1 MIILQ
6 DIITYKNISCP
17 NELLKQIKIIAE
29 HTKNT
34 WQSNRSLDEIIKDT
48 TIGKIAEYTLKEH
61 ISKHSGYAIL
71 DYDDFRVDNYEKHAP
86 LDCIIFEK
94 QNSDLQLAINA
105 MNVDF
110 LAYPKFYR
118 KVPSE
123 IEINSWH
130 KYLDYCMNNNK
141 IQPNTDL
148 ATLQEIELKNMY
160 DFYARVYV
168 EQISSN
174 LFDIYIIGYITK
186 QNLIKDSVIKRMPQ
200 YGKSEQALYIATQIK
215 NGIKF
220 KK

>member
-1 MIILQ
+1 M
-6 DIITYKNISCP
+6 
-17 NELLKQIKIIAE
+17 
-29 HTKNT
+29 
-34 WQSNRSLDEIIKDT
+34 
-48 TIGKIAEYTLKEH
+48 
-61 ISKHSGYAIL
+61 
-71 DYDDFRVDNYEKHAP
+71 
-86 LDCIIFEK
+86 
-94 QNSDLQLAINA
+94 
-105 MNVDF
+105 
-110 LAYPKFYR
+110 
-118 KVPSE
+118 PSE
-123 IEINSWH
+123 IEINNWDR
-130 KYLDYCMNNNK
+130 YLDYCINNNK

>member
-1 MIILQ
+1 M
-6 DIITYKNISCP
+6 
-17 NELLKQIKIIAE
+17 
-29 HTKNT
+29 KNT
-34 WQSNRSLDEIIKDT
+34 HLLIV
-48 TIGKIAEYTLKEH
+48 Y
-61 ISKHSGYAIL
+61 
-71 DYDDFRVDNYEKHAP
+71 
-86 LDCIIFEK
+86 IFEK

-105 MNVDF
+105 INVDATNNSNGAISNNTKEFLKNLKIYTMEIKSTRITNRHKEKDTINYQAILNDDF

-123 IEINSWH
+123 IEINNWDR
-130 KYLDYCMNNNK
+130 YLDYCMNNNK

-168 EQISSN
+168 DQINDN
-174 LFDIYIIGYITK
+174 LFDIHIMGYITK
-186 QNLIKDSVIKRMPQ
+186 QDFIKNSVIKRMPQ